1 MATVNVV
8 TEDKVIVVDGEARN
22 ADYTFPAA
30 LWAIQWDGST
40 GHAEWTNGANTD
52 ITSTDVDSYIAM
64 WTQNPPPAEVP
75 VTPLTAQEIINNESL
90 IYLASTDWYVTRFAE
105 KGVAIPADVSA
116 ARADARAAIVA

>member
-8 TEDKVIVVDGEARN
+8 TEDKVIVVDGEARE
-22 ADYTFPAA
+22 ADYTFPPA

-64 WTQNPPPAEVP
+64 WTAEAPAPEI
-75 VTPLTAQEIINNESL
+75 PLTAQEIINNDSYN
-90 IYLASTDWYVTRFAE
+90 YLDDTDWYVTRFAE
-105 KGVAIPADVSA
+105 TGVAVPGDVA
-116 ARADARAAIVA
+116 TARANARAAIA